1 MVQWWTWWFKAYGW
15 MILMILRDFSS
26 LKDSD
31 SQKEEVLLKFG
42 YISKKCWE
50 VMQTVPGSISSGLR
64 LYHVQV
70 KTIVS
75 SYATYSIE
83 FLCSTLLTFNFL

>member
-1 MVQWWTWWFKAYGW
+1 
-15 MILMILRDFSS
+15 
-26 LKDSD
+26 
-31 SQKEEVLLKFG
+31 
-42 YISKKCWE
+42 
-50 VMQTVPGSISSGLR
+50 MQTVPGSVSSGLR